1 MSRSFYGSPIVLAI
15 QCDDPQYF
23 ISWIHHFMETHFAT
37 NKTSTHCGV
46 LNFDNL
52 PNLIYGNIG
61 KKISF
66 TFKIAHKGI
75 EIKLM
80 LTFNLWS
87 NKSQAEHVCMWP
99 IASIIPPELRTLHMQ
114 LCVSQGAG
122 GPLAPAPTPARG
134 HRHCTGVGNKAMEDP
149 SRASQEHLW
158 NFCKGCLGDGPLL
171 QSTGMCL
178 VSKQWD
184 NFL

>member
-1 MSRSFYGSPIVLAI
+1 
-15 QCDDPQYF
+15 
-23 ISWIHHFMETHFAT
+23 METHFAT

-134 HRHCTGVGNKAMEDP
+134 HRHCSGVGNKAVEDP
-149 SRASQEHLW
+149 SRASQEHL
-158 NFCKGCLGDGPLL
+158 
-171 QSTGMCL
+171 
-178 VSKQWD
+178 
-184 NFL
+184 